1 MFPAAQVDI
10 TLWFDAIS
18 RNNNIQINMSVLEK
32 IQNRAIQCSM
42 TVIQSLK
49 KMDEIKVKM
58 LFVFKDEKFLS
69 ILTIGDI
76 QRAIIKGVELNSPV
90 TSILDLDKKF
100 VLPSEPIEVV
110 REKML
115 RLRAECMPVVD
126 ADGNLVEVYFWNEL
140 FKYPET
146 QEREKIDLPVVIMAG
161 GKGTRLKPI
170 TNVIPKPL
178 VPVGDKTILEVIMD
192 QFEGIGC
199 HKFYMSVNYKADMMK
214 YYLSQ
219 LDHKYDIEFF
229 MEDKPL
235 GTIGSVALLK
245 GKITTP
251 FIVSNC
257 DSITDQDYRDVY
269 DYHINNHNDM
279 TIVTMIKN
287 FKIPYGVIETGE
299 DGLMVN
305 LKEKPE
311 QTYQVNT
318 GVYILNPK
326 CIDEIPY
333 GEFFHVTHLMEKI
346 KARGG
351 RVGCFPV
358 SENSWH
364 DMGEWP
370 EYLKMIKYDVC

>member
-1 MFPAAQVDI
+1 MIPQ
-10 TLWFDAIS
+10 
-18 RNNNIQINMSVLEK
+18 K
-32 IQNRAIQCSM
+32 IQNRAIQGTMS
-42 TVIQSLK
+42 VIHSLK

-58 LFVFKDEKFLS
+58 LFVFDKEKFLS

-76 QRAIIKGVELNSPV
+76 QRAIINSVDLNTQV
-90 TSILDLDKKF
+90 TTILDMNKKF
-100 VLPSEPIEVV
+100 VTPSETREEI

-115 RLRAECMPVVD
+115 KLRAECMPIVD
-126 ADGNLVEVYFWNEL
+126 AEGNLVDVYFWNEM
-140 FKYPET
+140 FKHSEP
-146 QEREKIDLPVVIMAG
+146 QHREKKELPVVIMAG

-178 VPVGDKTILEVIMD
+178 IPVGDKTILEEIMD
-192 QFEGIGC
+192 RFEGIGSK
-199 HKFYMSVNYKADMMK
+199 KFYMSVNYKADMME

-229 MEDKPL
+229 MEDEPL

-251 FIVSNC
+251 FFVSNC
-257 DSITDQDYRDVY
+257 DIVIDQDYRDVY
-269 DYHINNHNDM
+269 DYHKENKNDI
-279 TIVTMIKN
+279 TIVTAVKSIC
-287 FKIPYGVIETGE
+287 IPYGVIETGE
-299 DGLMVN
+299 NGLMTG

-311 QTYQVNT
+311 QTYMINT
-318 GVYILNPK
+318 GVYILNPEL
-326 CIDEIPY
+326 IDEIPK
-333 GEFFHVTHLMEKI
+333 GEFFHITHLMEKV

-358 SENSWH
+358 SENAWR

-370 EYLKMIKYDVC
+370 EYLKMIKVF

>member
-1 MFPAAQVDI
+1 M
-10 TLWFDAIS
+10 AI
-18 RNNNIQINMSVLEK
+18 LAK
-32 IQNRAIQCSM
+32 IQNRVIQGSM
-42 TVIQSLK
+42 TILQSLK
-49 KMDEIKVKM
+49 KMDKEKVKM
-58 LFVFKDEKFLS
+58 LFVLDEERFIS

-76 QRAIIKGVELNSPV
+76 QRAIINGKELNDPI
-90 TSILDLDKKF
+90 TSILDVKKKF
-100 VLPSEPIEVV
+100 AFPGEPIHSVK
-110 REKML
+110 EKML

-126 ADGNLVEVYFWNEL
+126 EEGNLVDVYFWNDF
-140 FKYPET
+140 FKQSEGE
-146 QEREKIDLPVVIMAG
+146 QREKIDLPVVIMAG

-199 HKFYMSVNYKADMMK
+199 KKFYMSVNYKADMME

-235 GTIGSVALLK
+235 GTIGSVSLLK

-251 FIVSNC
+251 FFVSNC
-257 DSITDQDYRDVY
+257 DSINDQDYRDVY
-269 DYHINNHNDM
+269 DYHVQNKNDL
-279 TIVTMIKN
+279 TIVTMVKT
-287 FKIPYGVIETGE
+287 FRIPYGVIETGE
-299 DGLMVN
+299 NGLMEN

-311 QTYQVNT
+311 LNYQVNT
-318 GVYILNPK
+318 GVYILNPEL
-326 CIDEIPY
+326 IDEIPE
-333 GEFFHVTHLMEKI
+333 GEFFHITHLMEKV

-358 SENSWH
+358 SENAWH

-370 EYLKMIKYDVC
+370 EYLKMIGVR

>member
-1 MFPAAQVDI
+1 MDI
-10 TLWFDAIS
+10 
-18 RNNNIQINMSVLEK
+18 RLEK
-32 IQNRAIQCSM
+32 RKISIKDTLLHA
-42 TVIQSLK
+42 LK
-49 KMDEIKVKM
+49 KMDAERVKM
-58 LFVFKDEKFLS
+58 LLVFADEQFVS

-76 QRAIIKGVELNSPV
+76 QRAIIKHVAMDSPIAN
-90 TSILDLDKKF
+90 ILDVIRQDKDYAS
-100 VLPSEPIEVV
+100 PSDSEKDI
-110 REKML
+110 RELML
-115 RLRAECMPVVD
+115 SIRAECMPVVD
-126 ADGNLVEVYFWNEL
+126 EQGKLIRVYLWNDFFDEQPL
-140 FKYPET
+140 PPV
-146 QEREKIDLPVVIMAG
+146 REKIDLPVVIMAG

-235 GTIGSVALLK
+235 GTIGSVSLLK

-251 FIVSNC
+251 FFVSNC
-257 DSITDQDYRDVY
+257 DSINEQDYRDVW
-269 DYHINNHNDM
+269 DYHVQNHNDM
-279 TIVTMIKN
+279 TIVTMVKS

-299 DGLMVN
+299 DGLMTA

-318 GVYILNPK
+318 GVYILNPEL
-326 CIDEIPY
+326 IDEIPH
-333 GEFFHVTHLMEKI
+333 GEFFHITHLMERVQ
-346 KARGG
+346 ARGG

-358 SENSWH
+358 SEQSWR

-370 EYLKMIKYDVC
+370 EYLKMIKVL

>member
-1 MFPAAQVDI
+1 
-10 TLWFDAIS
+10 
-18 RNNNIQINMSVLEK
+18 
-32 IQNRAIQCSM
+32 
-42 TVIQSLK
+42 
-49 KMDEIKVKM
+49 MDLRKVKT
-58 LFVFKDEKFLS
+58 LFVFDEKRFEGLF
-69 ILTIGDI
+69 TIGDV
-76 QRAIIKGVELNSPV
+76 QRAIIKNKALDESVGAVLDRNKIYGYVSEPGESIKEKMRSIRAEAMP
-90 TSILDLDKKF
+90 ILDKDGRLVDIWFWNDIFK
-100 VLPSEPIEVV
+100 
-110 REKML
+110 EK
-115 RLRAECMPVVD
+115 D
-126 ADGNLVEVYFWNEL
+126 ADLR
-140 FKYPET
+140 P
-146 QEREKIDLPVVIMAG
+146 QIDLPVVIMAG

-170 TNVIPKPL
+170 TNVIPKAL

-235 GTIGSVALLK
+235 GTIGSVSLLK

-251 FIVSNC
+251 FFVSNC
-257 DSITDQDYRDVY
+257 DSINEQDYRDVY
-269 DYHINNHNDM
+269 DYHITNNNDM
-279 TIVTMIKN
+279 TIVTMVKSS
-287 FKIPYGVIETGE
+287 KIPYGVIETGE
-299 DGLMVN
+299 DGLMTA

-326 CIDEIPY
+326 LIEEIPE
-333 GEFFHVTHLMEKI
+333 GEFFHITHLMEKVQ
-346 KARGG
+346 ARGG

-358 SENSWH
+358 SEHSWK

-370 EYLKMIKYDVC
+370 EYLRMIKVL